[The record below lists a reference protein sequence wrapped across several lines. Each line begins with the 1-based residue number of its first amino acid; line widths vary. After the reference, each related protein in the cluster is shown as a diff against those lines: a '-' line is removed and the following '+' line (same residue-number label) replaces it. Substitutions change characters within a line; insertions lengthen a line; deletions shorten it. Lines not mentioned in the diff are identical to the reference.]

1 MEDAGQKKKRRML
14 KWQRREEDAGQMR
27 RMPKWQRGEEDAG
40 QTRRM
45 SSFNSWSTT

>member
-1 MEDAGQKKKRRML
+1 MP